1 MVFQSFQKAK
11 YGDYYCPSCV
21 FFDSQND
28 GGDAE
33 KQSKKE
39 VADNVQD
46 ASSLDLAM
54 YLRYGVVME
63 ADNFTLMILFKWV

>member
-11 YGDYYCPSCV
+11 YGDKYCHCCV
-21 FFDSQND
+21 IFDSGDD

-46 ASSLDLAM
+46 ASSIDLGM
-54 YLRYGVVME
+54 YQRYM
-63 ADNFTLMILFKWV
+63 A